1 MEIFLSRFFKFLLSI
16 TKKIL
21 YDRIDENIERKYYSM
36 LKKIKVWL
44 NKLSPAQAISGYY
57 LLAVTVSVL
66 LLSIPAV
73 HLPGVKIAFI
83 DTVFTAVSAVSVTGL
98 TVVDISE
105 TYSTFGYFVIMF
117 VLQFGG
123 IGIMALGTFFWLI
136 LGRKIGL
143 RSRRLIMADHN
154 QFALSGLVNLIREII
169 KIILVIEIIGALILG
184 FHFLKYY
191 PTWQESFL
199 HGLFASVSATTN
211 AGMAITGT
219 SLVPYKG
226 DYFVQLINILLI
238 MLGAIGFPV
247 LIEAKQYLYNKKNEQ
262 GLSFRFSLFTK
273 VTTITYAILFVLG
286 TIAIFV
292 LEFQNYF
299 KGMSWHESF
308 FYALFQSATTRSA
321 GLTTMDISE
330 FSIPTLLV
338 LSILMFIGASPS
350 SVGGGIRTTTFALN
364 ILFVFHFT
372 KGIRDIKIF
381 NRELHQDDILKSL
394 AITIL
399 ASGMCFISVVIL
411 CFTEKQ
417 HELIE
422 IIFEVCSAFGTTGL
436 SMGITPD
443 LSITGKGII
452 MILMFIGRI
461 GLTSFL
467 FIIGG
472 KEKKAN
478 YHYPK
483 ERIITG

>member
-1 MEIFLSRFFKFLLSI
+1 MW
-16 TKKIL
+16 
-21 YDRIDENIERKYYSM
+21 
-36 LKKIKVWL
+36 KKIKVWL
-44 NKLSPAQAISGYY
+44 NRLSPAQVISGYY

-66 LLSIPAV
+66 LLRIPAV
-73 HLPGVKIAFI
+73 HLPGVKVSFI

-98 TVVDISE
+98 TVVNISE

-169 KIILVIEIIGALILG
+169 KIILLIELIGAIVLG

-191 PTWQESFL
+191 PTWDEAFL
-199 HGLFASVSATTN
+199 HGLFAAVSATTN
-211 AGMAITGT
+211 AGMDITGA
-219 SLVPYKG
+219 SLLPFKS
-226 DYFVQLINILLI
+226 DYFVQLITVILI
-238 MLGAIGFPV
+238 ALGAIGFPV
-247 LIEAKQYLYNKKNEQ
+247 LIEAKQYLLNKKSEQ
-262 GLSFRFSLFTK
+262 GLAFRFSLFTK
-273 VTTITYAILFVLG
+273 LTTLTYVILLVIG
-286 TIAIFV
+286 TIVILL
-292 LEFQNYF
+292 LEFQHYF

-308 FYALFQSATTRSA
+308 FYALFQSASTRSA
-321 GLTTMDISE
+321 GLTTMDINEYSL
-330 FSIPTLLV
+330 PTLLL

-364 ILFVFHFT
+364 ILFIFHFA

-399 ASGMCFISVVIL
+399 ASGMCFISVLIM

-422 IIFEVCSAFGTTGL
+422 IIFEVCSAFGTTGM

-443 LSITGKGII
+443 LSFVGKCII

-472 KEKKAN
+472 KDKKTN

-483 ERIITG
+483 ERVIIG